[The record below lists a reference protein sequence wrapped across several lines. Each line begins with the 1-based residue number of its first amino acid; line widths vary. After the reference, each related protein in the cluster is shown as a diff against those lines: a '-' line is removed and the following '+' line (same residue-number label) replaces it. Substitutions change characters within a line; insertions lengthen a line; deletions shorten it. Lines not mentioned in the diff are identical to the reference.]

1 MKEPACVGGQ
11 EKERRAADGGIFI
24 STLLEF
30 VLYKQWRYF
39 TCSPAWRPHK
49 RVATVCEYAPISC
62 HFSIYVVLI
71 KNSRCCKPQRKQDM
85 EPFIHQRQFKVFIND
100 PPHLADRRAARSPN
114 FLCTSAENPAY
125 CCCSIQ
131 MCNTLATKS
140 DTITSCK
147 DGANIQYVSSHSAS
161 CS

>member
-39 TCSPAWRPHK
+39 TRSPTWRPHQLFLNM
-49 RVATVCEYAPISC
+49 RRFHVIFQS
-62 HFSIYVVLI
+62 
-71 KNSRCCKPQRKQDM
+71 QRKQDI
-85 EPFIHQRQFKVFIND
+85 EPFIHQRQFKFFIND
-100 PPHLADRRAARSPN
+100 PQNPADRRAARSPN
-114 FLCTSAENPAY
+114 FQSTSAENLAY

-131 MCNTLATKS
+131 MCNMLATKS
-140 DTITSCK
+140 DPITSCK
-147 DGANIQYVSSHSAS
+147 DGANIQYVSSHSAL